1 MSADICTGPL
11 DVYLPEK
18 PKLSDTA
25 KKILQ
30 VEIVIVVASHDDYL
44 TVS

>member
-1 MSADICTGPL
+1 MSDFYFQGPL

-18 PKLSDTA
+18 PKLKETA

-30 VEIVIVVASHDDYL
+30 VDIIEYCVIRY
-44 TVS
+44 